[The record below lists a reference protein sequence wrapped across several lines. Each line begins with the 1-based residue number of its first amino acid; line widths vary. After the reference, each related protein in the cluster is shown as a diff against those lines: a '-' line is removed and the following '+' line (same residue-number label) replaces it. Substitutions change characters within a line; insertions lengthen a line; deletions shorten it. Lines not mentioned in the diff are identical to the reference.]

1 MGHKDK
7 KLAENAR
14 LRNCK
19 NCLTVFIWRAIFN
32 QLLTIHQ
39 YLFHVFLPKKFC
51 EKSMTNKRKDIA
63 LAPVWIQ
70 KLMKKALIDGQ
81 N

>member
-1 MGHKDK
+1 MKSIK
-7 KLAENAR
+7 KQ
-14 LRNCK
+14 
-19 NCLTVFIWRAIFN
+19 I
-32 QLLTIHQ
+32 
-39 YLFHVFLPKKFC
+39 